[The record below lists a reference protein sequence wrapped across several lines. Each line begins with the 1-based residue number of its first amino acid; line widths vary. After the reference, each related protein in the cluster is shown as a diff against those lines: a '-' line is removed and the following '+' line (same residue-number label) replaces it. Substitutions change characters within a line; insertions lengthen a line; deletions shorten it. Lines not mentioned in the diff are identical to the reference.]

1 MAGNHATLNPVTNG
15 GFNVDSTAY
24 LGISSATAQ
33 WVHIAMSWDGT
44 TMKTYVNGTVR
55 ITSTGGAGITMMS
68 TASSPLSL
76 GCNPGNSNCFNG
88 MFDELRIWKVAR
100 TDAEIMANH
109 TKTVVGNENG
119 LVGYWKFDDA
129 PGSATA
135 ADSVTAAGHTAH
147 PGMPTAT
154 AAADRPTFVT
164 PNPPAPILCP

>member
-1 MAGNHATLNPVTNG
+1 
-15 GFNVDSTAY
+15 
-24 LGISSATAQ
+24 
-33 WVHIAMSWDGT
+33 
-44 TMKTYVNGTVR
+44 
-55 ITSTGGAGITMMS
+55 
-68 TASSPLSL
+68 
-76 GCNPGNSNCFNG
+76 
-88 MFDELRIWKVAR
+88 MFDELRIWKLAR

-147 PGMPTAT
+147 PGMPTAS
-154 AAADRPTFVT
+154 AAADRPTFVM